1 VTTPSDERWRRRLL
15 GHPVGAATLLV
26 AFTGQAAVK
35 SAPPAVRLSY
45 ERAANVADCPDREA
59 VLDAV
64 RARLGFDPFREPAE
78 INIRASVFRDGKDLC
93 AQILW
98 SDEGAR
104 TSERRLASHR
114 ADCAELAS
122 AMELALSIAIDPLSI
137 AREPESSTPV
147 PLVTEREAVVVET
160 QALDRVRSRYL
171 DTVAGTSGNVGETV
185 APTLGF
191 FAGVGLRS
199 EHWSISLEGRADLPR
214 SRSAGGGSIEAG
226 PLAATL
232 APCVRRGM
240 FGGCALA
247 SFEALRGSGHDLSNA
262 TQATSLFFTVGARAL
277 VEIPL
282 QDSLAVRRGAGF
294 DYQLTYNLYPEGVN
308 SYQLDMYQ
316 NGGFGGGW
324 RYSPCPRELQIG
336 QTEGSGKALLVPF

>member
-1 VTTPSDERWRRRLL
+1 V
-15 GHPVGAATLLV
+15 LLV
-26 AFTGQAAVK
+26 AFAGQAAVK
-35 SAPPAVRLSY
+35 SAPPAVWLTY

-122 AMELALSIAIDPLSI
+122 AMELALSIAIDPLSM
-137 AREPESSTPV
+137 AREPESSAPV
-147 PLVTEREAVVVET
+147 PRVTEREAVVVET
-160 QALDRVRSRYL
+160 LAPDRFTSRYV
-171 DTVAGTSGNVGETV
+171 DAVAGTSGNVGETV

-199 EHWSISLEGRADLPR
+199 DHWSLSLEGRADLPR
-214 SRSAGGGSIEAG
+214 SHSAGGGSIEAG
-226 PLAATL
+226 SLATTL
-232 APCVRRGM
+232 VPCVRRGPW
-240 FGGCALA
+240 GGCALA

-282 QDSLAVRRGAGF
+282 RGSLAMRAHADVTSP
-294 DYQLTYNLYPEGVN
+294 LTRTSLKVGGNEVWTSPPITVAVGLAAVVN
-308 SYQLDMYQ
+308 
-316 NGGFGGGW
+316 F
-324 RYSPCPRELQIG
+324 E
-336 QTEGSGKALLVPF
+336 

>member
-1 VTTPSDERWRRRLL
+1 MTAPSDKRWRRRLC
-15 GHPVGAATLLV
+15 GHAVGAATLLA
-26 AFTGQAAVK
+26 AFAGQAAVK

-137 AREPESSTPV
+137 AREPEPSTPV

-171 DTVAGTSGNVGETV
+171 DAVAGTSGNVGETV

-214 SRSAGGGSIEAG
+214 SRSVGGGSIEAG

-247 SFEALRGSGHDLSNA
+247 SFEALRGAGHDLSNA

-282 QDSLAVRRGAGF
+282 QDSLAVRVHA
-294 DYQLTYNLYPEGVN
+294 DVTSSLTRTSLKV
-308 SYQLDMYQ
+308 
-316 NGGFGGGW
+316 GGNEVW
-324 RYSPCPRELQIG
+324 TSPPITVAIG
-336 QTEGSGKALLVPF
+336 LAAVVKFK

>member
-1 VTTPSDERWRRRLL
+1 
-15 GHPVGAATLLV
+15 V

-294 DYQLTYNLYPEGVN
+294 DYQLTYNLYPEGGN